1 MADSDVR
8 KALVTAALA
17 FFTGQSLDTDTQVAW
32 ENKTFDPRELSVW
45 AACYTQK
52 AGPAEAST
60 LGLGGRDR
68 EVGFLQIDINLPRD
82 SGEEASDNW
91 WDAARAYFVKGR
103 SFTYGSKTV
112 TIENI
117 GSANGRLVETWWRE
131 TFTIS
136 YRSDLTRNPSL

>member
-17 FFTGQSLDTDTQVAW
+17 FFVAQGLDTDTQVSW
-32 ENKTFDPRELSVW
+32 ENKVFDPRDLELW
-45 AACYTQK
+45 AACYSQK
-52 AGPAEAST
+52 AGPSEVST

-68 EVGFLQIDINLPRD
+68 EVGFLQIDVNVPRD
-82 SGEEASDNW
+82 TGEEVGDTW
-91 WDAARAYFVKGR
+91 WDAARAYFVKGK
-103 SFTYGSKTV
+103 SFTYGVQTV
-112 TIENI
+112 TIQNI
-117 GSANGRLVETWWRE
+117 GSANGRLVDTWWRE